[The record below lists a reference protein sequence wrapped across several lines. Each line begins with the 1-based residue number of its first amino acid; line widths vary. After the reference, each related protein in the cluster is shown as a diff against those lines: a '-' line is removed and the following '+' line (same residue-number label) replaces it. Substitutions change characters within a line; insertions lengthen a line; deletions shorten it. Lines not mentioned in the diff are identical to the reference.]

1 VSNSG
6 QRPTRNEKREAAR
19 EHARIA
25 REKLQKQQRR
35 RKFVIQGGVAIV
47 ILAIVAVVAVVV
59 VSNNHATVAAAETK
73 AGPKNMLSDGILFNG
88 SGGTVAAVRTAAI
101 KPKGKPVA
109 TDESKLT
116 GTANIVEYIDLQC
129 PFCNEFESTNQ
140 TQITKWVA
148 AGKAT
153 VEIHPIAILDS
164 ESEGAR
170 YSSRATNAVA
180 CVANFDPDDFLAVT
194 KALYANQP
202 KENSSG
208 LPNSKLL
215 SILAGAGAGS
225 SKIAACVNGESFK
238 SWVTASTAR
247 LQAAGGPFAGQS
259 LTTPTVFVNGQQWNP
274 TAATAL
280 TDPSQ
285 FASFVDSVVPGATS

>member
-1 VSNSG
+1 MSNSG
-6 QRPTRNEKREAAR
+6 QRPTRNEKRESAR

-35 RKFVIQGGVAIV
+35 RKFMIQGGVAIV
-47 ILAIVAVVAVVV
+47 ILALVAVIAVVV
-59 VSNNHATVAAAETK
+59 VSNNHSTVAAAETK
-73 AGPKNMLSDGILFNG
+73 AGPKNMLSDGILLHG
-88 SGGTVAAVRTAAI
+88 SGGTVTAVSTAAI

-109 TDESKLT
+109 TNESKLT

-129 PFCNEFESTNQ
+129 PYCDQFETANE

-164 ESEGAR
+164 SSQGTR
-170 YSSRATNAVA
+170 YSSRAANAVA
-180 CVANFDPDDFLAVT
+180 CVANFDPDVFLAVT

-202 KENSSG
+202 AENSSG
-208 LPNSKLL
+208 LPNSKLV

-238 SWVTASTAR
+238 SWVTASTSR
-247 LQAAGGPFAGQS
+247 IQAAGGPFAGQQVS
-259 LTTPTVFVNGQQWNP
+259 TPTVLVNGKQWNP

-285 FASFVDSVVPGATS
+285 FAAFVDSVVPGATN